1 MTEKVC
7 QIYQEEQ
14 VGKTRK
20 GRKTVPNNKM
30 PDLGWDIAEAQL
42 TQENQENSEP
52 HMTLP
57 LQTLVTII
65 IMLITILEHIT
76 AYVKEIP
83 KLVKR
88 TARAAKSTITKASRN
103 ELLQN
108 IKDSYKTTILAIA
121 IATNMKDCT
130 NRSRQRHTTNRNVQN
145 YPDTQKLNGEYSG
158 SYQSYTSKTHN
169 NSGN

>member
-7 QIYQEEQ
+7 QLYEEEQ

-20 GRKTVPNNKM
+20 GRKTVPNNKV

-42 TQENQENSEP
+42 TQENQENNEP

-57 LQTLVTII
+57 LQTLITVIF
-65 IMLITILEHIT
+65 MLITILEHIT

-88 TARAAKSTITKASRN
+88 TARAAKSMITKASHN

-121 IATNMKDCT
+121 IATNMKDRT
-130 NRSRQRHTTNRNVQN
+130 NCSGQRHTTNRNVQN
-145 YPDTQKLNGEYSG
+145 YPDTQKLNG
-158 SYQSYTSKTHN
+158 K
-169 NSGN
+169 

>member
-1 MTEKVC
+1 
-7 QIYQEEQ
+7 
-14 VGKTRK
+14 
-20 GRKTVPNNKM
+20 M

-42 TQENQENSEP
+42 TQETQENSEP

-65 IMLITILEHIT
+65 IMLISILEHIT

-88 TARAAKSTITKASRN
+88 TVRVAKSTITKVSRN
-103 ELLQN
+103 KLLQN
-108 IKDSYKTTILAIA
+108 IKDSYKTTLAIA
-121 IATNMKDCT
+121 IATNVKDHT
-130 NRSRQRHTTNRNVQN
+130 NRSGEINTKNRNMGN
-145 YPDTQKLNGEYSG
+145 YPDTQKLGEYSG
-158 SYQSYTSKTHN
+158 SYQSYTSRTHN

>member
-1 MTEKVC
+1 
-7 QIYQEEQ
+7 
-14 VGKTRK
+14 
-20 GRKTVPNNKM
+20 M

-42 TQENQENSEP
+42 TQENQENNEP

-57 LQTLVTII
+57 LQMLITVI

-76 AYVKEIP
+76 AYIKDIP

-88 TARAAKSTITKASRN
+88 TARAAKSTITKASHN

-121 IATNMKDCT
+121 IATKMRDRT
-130 NRSRQRHTTNRNVQN
+130 NHSRQRHTTNRNVQN
-145 YPDTQKLNGEYSG
+145 YPVTQKLNGEYSR
-158 SYQSYTSKTHN
+158 SYQLYTSRTHN
-169 NSGN
+169 NSSN